1 MWAEFDGG
9 VRQGIFKFFFHICF
23 IFILDGSEAKPPA
36 AENRQRQETRTR
48 TNEWEM
54 GEAEQ
59 LDQQV

>member
-1 MWAEFDGG
+1 MGLKP
-9 VRQGIFKFFFHICF
+9 Q
-23 IFILDGSEAKPPA
+23 PPA